1 MLSDVGSFDAFAH
14 ACQALGQTSSRLQMA
29 QTAADL
35 LASLEPAEAAIAARF
50 MVGKALPQGEE
61 KRLQVSGRAV
71 WRIAAALSGNGD
83 DSEALGEDIFAA
95 ATDFGEAI
103 ELVLKLRPFEPA
115 PELTLTEV
123 YASLLA
129 ISQIEGRNS
138 RRGKL
143 DALRALFERAST
155 LEGKYLAKILIGE
168 MRHGMSEG
176 LMLEAIA
183 RMADRPVAE
192 VRRMHM
198 LEGDVGRVVGGLR
211 APAARATRPAA
222 EGGAEEESGPASP
235 DLTPPLRLPQ
245 VVGGAGTLRP
255 EAAASPLH
263 PLKPMLAQPAANIAE
278 AFRMLGERI
287 AIEHKLDGA
296 RVQIHCAPTGVHIFS
311 RRLNEITP
319 SLPEVIEMVGP
330 LAERGA
336 ILDGEVIAT
345 DAGGRALAFQELMRR
360 FGRTREI
367 ERMRTE
373 QPVRLF
379 LFDILG
385 LDGELLIDRPYEER
399 YAVLGEVADSA
410 GLERAGRLLPQ
421 SVTEGQAFYA
431 RAIATGYEGVV
442 AKALDSPYMP
452 GARGRGWLKIKTAR
466 TLDLVIVAADWGY
479 GRRHGW
485 LSNYHLAARDE
496 AHGTFV
502 EVGKTFKGMTDEDFR
517 EMTERLQAL
526 KIEETRGDGVCTP
539 RSGGRSRLQRY
550 PAQPPVYRRDGVAL
564 REDYSGAVR
573 QESRRGRYD

>member
-1 MLSDVGSFDAFAH
+1 MLADVGSFDAFAH

-35 LASLEPAEAAIAARF
+35 LASLDPAEAAIAARF
-50 MVGKALPQGEE
+50 IVGKALPQGEE

-71 WRIAAALSGNGD
+71 WRIAAALSGNGS

-103 ELVLKLRPFEPA
+103 ELVLKLRPSEPA

-123 YASLLA
+123 YDSLLA

-198 LEGDVGRVVGGLR
+198 LEGDVGRVVEGLR
-211 APAARATRPAA
+211 APAARADRLSA
-222 EGGAEEESGPASP
+222 EADLEEEAGSASP
-235 DLTPPLRLPQ
+235 DRPPSLPPHAAGGAAAGPEAVPPPLR
-245 VVGGAGTLRP
+245 
-255 EAAASPLH
+255 

-296 RVQIHCAPTGVHIFS
+296 RVQIHCTPTGVHIFS

-319 SLPEVIEMVGP
+319 SLPEVIEMVD
-330 LAERGA
+330 ATRGA
-336 ILDGEVIAT
+336 AGHPRWRSDRDGRRGAGAGVSGIDAPVWPHARDRS
-345 DAGGRALAFQELMRR
+345 DAGRAA
-360 FGRTREI
+360 GASV
-367 ERMRTE
+367 
-373 QPVRLF
+373 PVR
-379 LFDILG
+379 
-385 LDGELLIDRPYEER
+385 
-399 YAVLGEVADSA
+399 
-410 GLERAGRLLPQ
+410 
-421 SVTEGQAFYA
+421 YA
-431 RAIATGYEGVV
+431 RA
-442 AKALDSPYMP
+442 
-452 GARGRGWLKIKTAR
+452 
-466 TLDLVIVAADWGY
+466 
-479 GRRHGW
+479 
-485 LSNYHLAARDE
+485 
-496 AHGTFV
+496 
-502 EVGKTFKGMTDEDFR
+502 
-517 EMTERLQAL
+517 
-526 KIEETRGDGVCTP
+526 
-539 RSGGRSRLQRY
+539 
-550 PAQPPVYRRDGVAL
+550 
-564 REDYSGAVR
+564 
-573 QESRRGRYD
+573 